1 MKAPQH
7 PEPSLQAIPGRW
19 QGAVLAFV
27 GALLLLGASRHLLT
41 SYSYWG
47 DEMFSVVES
56 LAPGKE
62 FLHRWILW
70 DVHPPLYQVLLRGW
84 MALFGSGERA
94 TRLLSFF
101 FVALA
106 VGLMAR
112 LTASRPFFFRLVAV
126 AFLGASPALAFYGQ
140 ETRSYGMMLGLSTL
154 VTLLAMNLREKGG
167 AATARER
174 WGYGVAALLL
184 SLTHYFGLVWVGFLT
199 ILQLVKPTH
208 PSERRQGMILVPFLF
223 IWPVIH
229 LLFGELNS
237 KTGGNFWIEISVPIL
252 SSVNNAMSGLLPGLE
267 ISRQPPLLLRWVV
280 VALLLLVLSWPWA
293 TWRRVGAQL
302 SESAQLS
309 LRQSRELAA
318 MIVIFIALMAVMDLH
333 TPITTARNFIV
344 LLPALALAL
353 AGLSQALFERLRGWR
368 RLLLIAALA
377 LGLVLQLKSA
387 AHAVAG
393 KAYPPSN
400 WKGLAMAMRKVAV
413 CEQGCFADFA
423 NTYWTYYFP
432 DMKLR
437 PLPKDGSPVNGPL
450 VLLKPA
456 NPAVKAA
463 AAGHVCFQAKQ
474 SASSPVI
481 LLPPRMVDRPALAA
495 VGLSPCPAS

>member
-1 MKAPQH
+1 
-7 PEPSLQAIPGRW
+7 
-19 QGAVLAFV
+19 
-27 GALLLLGASRHLLT
+27 
-41 SYSYWG
+41 
-47 DEMFSVVES
+47 
-56 LAPGKE
+56 
-62 FLHRWILW
+62 
-70 DVHPPLYQVLLRGW
+70 
-84 MALFGSGERA
+84 
-94 TRLLSFF
+94 
-101 FVALA
+101 
-106 VGLMAR
+106 
-112 LTASRPFFFRLVAV
+112 
-126 AFLGASPALAFYGQ
+126 
-140 ETRSYGMMLGLSTL
+140 
-154 VTLLAMNLREKGG
+154 
-167 AATARER
+167 
-174 WGYGVAALLL
+174 
-184 SLTHYFGLVWVGFLT
+184 
-199 ILQLVKPTH
+199 
-208 PSERRQGMILVPFLF
+208 
-223 IWPVIH
+223 
-229 LLFGELNS
+229 
-237 KTGGNFWIEISVPIL
+237 
-252 SSVNNAMSGLLPGLE
+252 LPGLE